1 MSRPGRRQEKH
12 LELLTTGMASGGDAV
27 ARDPEGKTV
36 FVRGAL
42 PGERVKVRLVADH
55 ARYAVGAVDELV
67 EPSSDRVVPPCPEV
81 ERGCGACQW
90 QYVSVSMQRQLKL
103 QFIVD
108 ALERSGVQCPEPN
121 PSVELAPWAFRTTI
135 KAVVTD
141 GRAGYLRPRSHQMV
155 PVNSCRVAHPL
166 LVDLLVDARY
176 PDAHQVLLRCGD
188 RTGERLAA
196 TTPSG
201 LRLSLPEDV
210 QTAHLHERVAGR
222 SWRISARSFFQSRA
236 DGADALAELVGS
248 AADQLGAPT
257 TAVDLYC
264 GVGLFA
270 GVLARRGWSVTAVEG
285 SQSAV
290 ADAAFNLG
298 DSDTSVVHSDVTKW
312 KPSRVDLVVADPSR
326 IGLGSTGVEVVK
338 ATGAGRVVLVSC
350 DAASLG
356 RDAALLQSAGY
367 TLNAVTHV
375 DLFPQTFRIEAVTV
389 YDR

>member
-1 MSRPGRRQEKH
+1 MTRPDRRHKQH
-12 LELLTTGMASGGDAV
+12 LELLTSGMASGGDAV
-27 ARDPEGKTV
+27 ARDPEGKAV

-42 PGERVKVRLVADH
+42 PGERVRVHLVSDH
-55 ARYAVGAVDELV
+55 ARYSIGSIDELV
-67 EPSSDRVVPPCPEV
+67 APSPDRIVPPCPEV

-90 QYVSVSMQRQLKL
+90 QYVSTSMQSRLKL

-108 ALERSGVQCPEPN
+108 ALERSGVECPDPD
-121 PSVELAPWAFRTTI
+121 PSVELAPWGFRTTI
-135 KAVVTD
+135 KAAVTD
-141 GRAGYLRPRSHQMV
+141 GRAGYLRSRSHEMV
-155 PVNSCRVAHPL
+155 PVDSCQVAHPL

-176 PDAHQVLLRCGD
+176 PGAHQVLLRCGA

-201 LRLSLPEDV
+201 LSLNVPNDV
-210 QTAHLHERVAGR
+210 QTDHLHERVAGR
-222 SWRISARSFFQSRA
+222 SWRISARSFFQSRP

-257 TAVDLYC
+257 TALDLYS

-270 GVLARRGWSVTAVEG
+270 GVLAERGWSVTAVEG

-290 ADAAFNLG
+290 ADATVNLR
-298 DSDTSVVHSDVTKW
+298 DTDTSVVHADVTKW
-312 KPSRVDLVVADPSR
+312 KPTGVDLVVADPSR

-338 ATGAGRVVLVSC
+338 ATGARRVVLVSC

-356 RDAALLQSAGY
+356 RDASLLKAAGY
-367 TLNAVTHV
+367 TLSAMTHV